1 MHAKI
6 IHEGLRFVLE
16 QDHFEFMNE
25 LIVKS
30 FIADF
35 LWTRNG

>member
-1 MHAKI
+1 MKAYV
-6 IHEGLRFVLE
+6 FVLE